1 MKEFFAIVRAALWN
15 ETMPEVEMSEEL
27 IRLIMRQ
34 GLGPLVYPALQEKT
48 PLNTNSLNTK
58 HLLLLK
64 QSCVQNM
71 QMQAKM
77 QIVLERAWSALEKAG
92 IKAVLMKGAGLA
104 ALYPDPSM
112 RQWCDI
118 DLYVGPEQYHPACAV
133 MRETFPKALKFD
145 EELDHYKHYNLIA
158 DGVSIEIHRVT
169 VGLTHPKDVR
179 RYAKM
184 ERFGMAKG
192 ERLEVRGLE
201 VRVPEPTFNV
211 LMVFLHAWEHMITS
225 GANVRQLCD
234 LALLLHHKRDQIDW
248 KRLERWLK
256 ELNVWDVWKVYLFV
270 LMHELGVSELV
281 FSELGNEG
289 VRGLEVRGERLMK
302 ALLNGESFEGMKE
315 ASATGKAK
323 HYSNRF
329 VRKWHTMK
337 VRRANAEWVAQFS
350 PAYARHMKAAIWLS
364 GLARLFAKDRHWE

>member
-1 MKEFFAIVRAALWN
+1 
-15 ETMPEVEMSEEL
+15 MPEVEMSEEL

-34 GLGPLVYPALQEKT
+34 GLGPLVFPRMLDKGVRGLEDERIKGMK
-48 PLNTNSLNTK
+48 SV
-58 HLLLLK
+58 
-64 QSCVQNM
+64 CIQNM

-77 QIVLERAWSALEKAG
+77 QIVLDRAWNALEKAG

-118 DLYVGPEQYHPACAV
+118 DLYVGPAQYHPACAV

-158 DGVSIEIHRVT
+158 DGVSIEIHRVSVS
-169 VGLTHPKDVR
+169 VGHPRDVR

-192 ERLEVRGLE
+192 EKLEVRGLE
-201 VRVPEPTFNV
+201 VSVPETTFNV
-211 LMVFLHAWEHMITS
+211 LMVFMHAWEHMITS

-270 LMHELGVSELV
+270 LTHELGVSELV

-289 VRGLEVRGERLMK
+289 VRVLEDASLQARGERLLSAM
-302 ALLNGESFEGMKE
+302 LGERVRGLEEG
-315 ASATGKAK
+315 SATGKAK

-329 VRKWHTMK
+329 VRKWHTMQ

>member
-1 MKEFFAIVRAALWN
+1 MNEIHRTYLAQVRAALWGSN
-15 ETMPEVEMSEEL
+15 ELTSESVKELTKDVLTMH
-27 IRLIMRQ
+27 MRQ
-34 GLGPLVYPALQEKT
+34 GTGPLVFPRMQMTAEMKAV
-48 PLNTNSLNTK
+48 
-58 HLLLLK
+58 
-64 QSCVQNM
+64 CVQNM

-77 QIVLERAWSALEKAG
+77 QMVLDRAWNALEKAG

-169 VGLTHPKDVR
+169 VGLTHPEDVR

-211 LMVFLHAWEHMITS
+211 LMVFMHAWEHMITS

-256 ELNVWDVWKVYLFV
+256 ELNVWDVWKVYMIV
-270 LMHELGVSELV
+270 LKHNLGLEVS
-281 FSELGNEG
+281 
-289 VRGLEVRGERLMK
+289 GLEVSGIEVRGERLLSAM
-302 ALLNGESFEGMKE
+302 LGERVRGLEEG
-315 ASATGKAK
+315 SATGKAK

-364 GLARLFAKDRHWE
+364 GLSRLFAKDRHWE